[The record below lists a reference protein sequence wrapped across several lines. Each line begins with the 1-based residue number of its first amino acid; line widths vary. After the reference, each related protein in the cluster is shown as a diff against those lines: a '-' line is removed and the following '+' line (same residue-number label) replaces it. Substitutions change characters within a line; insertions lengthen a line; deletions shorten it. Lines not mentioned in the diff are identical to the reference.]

1 MPIAT
6 EHSSMDNKCCK
17 LKRSASETCIKKR
30 HESYSMNI
38 ALFANAFHGFNQS
51 GGADSHSSA
60 NTTTTPTTGAG
71 HGLSPS
77 GGGNSSGSSSRAPNI
92 QHSREGSFDASRRGS
107 RCSIVS
113 RVTRNSLVPVSPSQL
128 NRCNSPIQLNTSAC
142 SGHSSNNSGGGG
154 GGAGNMNNNTSGT
167 SSSLA
172 SPSASNC
179 NNNPMHLCTSLQQQL
194 QLHHQHQ
201 LQQQQM
207 QHLTPNQLVDSPK
220 GNVTVLAHHPI
231 FGHVKREGRRW
242 SLASLPSSGY
252 GTNTPESSTMSS
264 QFSSQERIQAAGCP
278 NLISNNSFSN
288 HHQATLAASNHQP
301 LSSSSAAAAAA
312 HHQHHQHQHH
322 SHQHQ
327 QHPQQQGSSDPFSLA
342 GKLGTFLVNQTSSLN
357 TPAAHPAT
365 LNLTASAT
373 VNNIPLHSQQNQQPS
388 SSSFILGSDHNNSL
402 DQDNLAVN
410 MNHYLNFG
418 GILSDLEATSNR
430 QSPLT
435 YNPNCSSAA
444 SACSSTSNQQQQ
456 QQHTGKII
464 NSQHGCI
471 TPLSL
476 AHCPKSFDSGATSCS
491 ESNYGGNDSSAGGGG
506 SAGGGHT
513 ISEHDFGRSSPHIMR
528 PRSRSLSSPVRALP
542 LDNDII
548 ETNRIYRE
556 RFPKATK
563 QMEEKLLKFMADN
576 RLDADTDSMK
586 DAVACFGQRQIIE
599 MARDCY
605 EKSCDKLITS
615 EHFIDISE
623 NLEKL
628 YLDCCTKSPA
638 AGDYLKLLIRQF
650 LLIISRPARLLECLE
665 FNPEEFYR
673 FLEAAEGKV
682 KEQIGIRTDIGRY
695 IIDQLGINRH
705 PLQTE
710 LEKFNVEDNTDIS
723 VSTAKNSSTSE
734 VCLTVEE
741 SGKLKV
747 PLPAIDLTTAE
758 EQAKG
763 TTSSATVGD
772 DGANPENKIEPQHDE
787 QKSKQQSDLDQAK
800 DEAEKVLLDAK
811 QQQPVSSKNCLSP
824 PKYISSALQARATML
839 RQNPSEEDYETIK
852 LISHGAYGMVYLVR
866 HKETRQRYAMKKIAK
881 HRLALRNQV
890 DQVFAE
896 RDIMSFSDNPFVVS
910 MFCSFETK
918 RHLCMVMEYVEGGD
932 CATLLKNGPLPV
944 DLAKFYFSEILLAVD
959 YLHNYGIIHRDLKSE
974 NILITK
980 DGHIKLTDFG
990 LSKIGLM
997 SHTTSILE
1005 CYLDKETRQ
1014 FNDMQVFGTPYYIAP
1029 EVILRQGYGKPVDYW
1044 SMGII
1049 LYEFLVGCVPF
1060 ISDTPEGLFDHV
1072 IHDNIEWPSDDDWP
1086 LPQQAKDLI
1095 ARLLER
1101 NPKERLGTG
1110 GSMEVKTHAF
1120 LRDVCWEDLLR
1131 QKAGF
1136 VPQLEDEED
1145 TSYFDTRQDRH
1156 KAASESEGEDEDE
1169 AANCKSD
1176 DGSSIFSSFSSC
1188 SPRYNRVHSRV
1199 FDESP
1204 LKQST
1209 SLAEPAHQEGPS
1221 AGGCAATSSEPAKA
1235 DTLPPQPAPKVVTS
1249 PRGDSKDH
1257 R

>member
-1 MPIAT
+1 
-6 EHSSMDNKCCK
+6 MDSKCK
-17 LKRSASETCIKKR
+17 IKRSASETCIKKR
-30 HESYSMNI
+30 HDFFSLNMSPFSN
-38 ALFANAFHGFNQS
+38 FNQHAGNTS
-51 GGADSHSSA
+51 GGVTSNA
-60 NTTTTPTTGAG
+60 N
-71 HGLSPS
+71 
-77 GGGNSSGSSSRAPNI
+77 GGVTSGSSSSGKPTI
-92 QHSREGSFDASRRGS
+92 QHTRDGSFDTGRRGS
-107 RCSIVS
+107 RCSIVY
-113 RVTRNSLVPVSPSQL
+113 RVTRHSLVPVSPNQL
-128 NRCNSPIQLNTSAC
+128 NRCNSPIQQ
-142 SGHSSNNSGGGG
+142 SSVS
-154 GGAGNMNNNTSGT
+154 NTSG

-172 SPSASNC
+172 SPSASANAY
-179 NNNPMHLCTSLQQQL
+179 HLGNTS
-194 QLHHQHQ
+194 
-201 LQQQQM
+201 QQQQH
-207 QHLTPNQLVDSPK
+207 HLTSGQTVDSPK
-220 GNVTVLAHHPI
+220 ANVTALSHHPI

-252 GTNTPESSTMSS
+252 GTNTPESSNMSS
-264 QFSSQERIQAAGCP
+264 QFSSQERIQASGSACANMTFASHPQHNQSGNTGLACS
-278 NLISNNSFSN
+278 NHGMTSNN
-288 HHQATLAASNHQP
+288 
-301 LSSSSAAAAAA
+301 
-312 HHQHHQHQHH
+312 
-322 SHQHQ
+322 
-327 QHPQQQGSSDPFSLA
+327 
-342 GKLGTFLVNQTSSLN
+342 
-357 TPAAHPAT
+357 
-365 LNLTASAT
+365 
-373 VNNIPLHSQQNQQPS
+373 
-388 SSSFILGSDHNNSL
+388 SSFILQHPTGLPHNSSHRPNCLNVSCSPHSTQSSNQNSTLLNSGSETSSSISL
-402 DQDNLAVN
+402 QPNQHPFALSHDQSMSEQDNLSVN
-410 MNHYLNFG
+410 INQYLSFG
-418 GILSDLEATSNR
+418 VFHDLELGQNQFASPSASNPT
-430 QSPLT
+430 QLSNLKMISNHPSGIPI
-435 YNPNCSSAA
+435 NPSA
-444 SACSSTSNQQQQ
+444 
-456 QQHTGKII
+456 
-464 NSQHGCI
+464 
-471 TPLSL
+471 L
-476 AHCPKSFDSGATSCS
+476 AHCPKSFDSSATSCS
-491 ESNYGGNDSSAGGGG
+491 DSNYGHDSNS
-506 SAGGGHT
+506 GHT
-513 ISEHDFGRSSPHIMR
+513 ISEHDFGRSSPHIIR
-528 PRSRSLSSPVRALP
+528 PRSRSLSSPVRNTP

-563 QMEEKLLKFMADN
+563 QMEEKLLKFIEEN
-576 RLDADTDSMK
+576 RLDAGVDSLK

-605 EKSCDKLITS
+605 DKSKDKLITS
-615 EHFIDISE
+615 EYFIDISE

-628 YLDCCTKSPA
+628 HLDCSTKSPA
-638 AGDYLKLLIRQF
+638 AGDYLKRLIRQF

-682 KEQIGIRTDIGRY
+682 KEQIGIRTDIARY
-695 IIDQLGINRH
+695 IIDQLGLNRH

-710 LEKFNVEDNTDIS
+710 LEKFNAEDKSETTICSKETKSSLPTNTSGEVDES
-723 VSTAKNSSTSE
+723 VQQ
-734 VCLTVEE
+734 
-741 SGKLKV
+741 KLKI
-747 PLPAIDLTTAE
+747 PLPEIDLTTADEPTTSRQEHESNE
-758 EQAKG
+758 ERNEQKG
-763 TTSSATVGD
+763 TLKG
-772 DGANPENKIEPQHDE
+772 EMKKKL
-787 QKSKQQSDLDQAK
+787 KSKLQA
-800 DEAEKVLLDAK
+800 ACAK
-811 QQQPVSSKNCLSP
+811 NRLGP
-824 PKYISSALQARATML
+824 PKYATTLQARATML
-839 RQNPSEEDYETIK
+839 RQNPSEDDYETIK

-944 DLAKFYFSEILLAVD
+944 ELAKFYFSEILLAVD

-1086 LPQQAKDLI
+1086 LPKEAKDI
-1095 ARLLER
+1095 ITELLQR

-1110 GSMEVKTHAF
+1110 GAVEVKSHPF
-1120 LRDVCWEDLLR
+1120 LIDVCWEDLLR

-1136 VPQLEDEED
+1136 VPQLESEED
-1145 TSYFDTRQDRH
+1145 TSYFDTRQD
-1156 KAASESEGEDEDE
+1156 KSKTGDSDSDEE
-1169 AANCKSD
+1169 ANNCKSD

-1204 LKQST
+1204 LRQST
-1209 SLAEPAHQEGPS
+1209 SVGDPTETVDEPDEA
-1221 AGGCAATSSEPAKA
+1221 SS
-1235 DTLPPQPAPKVVTS
+1235 
-1249 PRGDSKDH
+1249 
-1257 R
+1257 

>member
-1 MPIAT
+1 
-6 EHSSMDNKCCK
+6 
-17 LKRSASETCIKKR
+17 
-30 HESYSMNI
+30 
-38 ALFANAFHGFNQS
+38 
-51 GGADSHSSA
+51 
-60 NTTTTPTTGAG
+60 
-71 HGLSPS
+71 
-77 GGGNSSGSSSRAPNI
+77 
-92 QHSREGSFDASRRGS
+92 
-107 RCSIVS
+107 
-113 RVTRNSLVPVSPSQL
+113 
-128 NRCNSPIQLNTSAC
+128 
-142 SGHSSNNSGGGG
+142 
-154 GGAGNMNNNTSGT
+154 
-167 SSSLA
+167 
-172 SPSASNC
+172 
-179 NNNPMHLCTSLQQQL
+179 
-194 QLHHQHQ
+194 
-201 LQQQQM
+201 
-207 QHLTPNQLVDSPK
+207 
-220 GNVTVLAHHPI
+220 
-231 FGHVKREGRRW
+231 
-242 SLASLPSSGY
+242 
-252 GTNTPESSTMSS
+252 
-264 QFSSQERIQAAGCP
+264 
-278 NLISNNSFSN
+278 
-288 HHQATLAASNHQP
+288 
-301 LSSSSAAAAAA
+301 
-312 HHQHHQHQHH
+312 
-322 SHQHQ
+322 
-327 QHPQQQGSSDPFSLA
+327 
-342 GKLGTFLVNQTSSLN
+342 
-357 TPAAHPAT
+357 
-365 LNLTASAT
+365 
-373 VNNIPLHSQQNQQPS
+373 
-388 SSSFILGSDHNNSL
+388 
-402 DQDNLAVN
+402 
-410 MNHYLNFG
+410 MNHYLNFNKG
-418 GILSDLEATSNR
+418 LTELDKSGQASTLE
-430 QSPLT
+430 QSHDGNSPGQPVNKNQ
-435 YNPNCSSAA
+435 YVAA
-444 SACSSTSNQQQQ
+444 NQY
-456 QQHTGKII
+456 
-464 NSQHGCI
+464 
-471 TPLSL
+471 SL
-476 AHCPKSFDSGATSCS
+476 AHCPKSFDSSATSCS
-491 ESNYGGNDSSAGGGG
+491 ESNYGGHESTS
-506 SAGGGHT
+506 GHT
-513 ISEHDFGRSSPHIMR
+513 ISEHDFGRNSPHIMR
-528 PRSRSLSSPVRALP
+528 PRSRSLSSPVRATP

-563 QMEEKLLKFMADN
+563 QMEEKLLKFIEEN
-576 RLDADTDSMK
+576 RIDADANSLK

-615 EHFIDISE
+615 EYFIDISE

-628 YLDCCTKSPA
+628 YLDCSTKSPA
-638 AGDYLKLLIRQF
+638 AGDYLQPRIRQF

-682 KEQIGIRTDIGRY
+682 REQIGIRADIARY
-695 IIDQLGINRH
+695 IIDQLKLNRH

-710 LEKFNVEDNTDIS
+710 LEKFNVDDVDNGDAPFS
-723 VSTAKNSSTSE
+723 PAKN
-734 VCLTVEE
+734 TVPPGAD
-741 SGKLKV
+741 SQSKIQIS
-747 PLPAIDLTTAE
+747 LPEIDLTTVDDQQTTSEESDTTKTVE
-758 EQAKG
+758 EQVRRDSIADTKE
-763 TTSSATVGD
+763 S
-772 DGANPENKIEPQHDE
+772 E
-787 QKSKQQSDLDQAK
+787 LD
-800 DEAEKVLLDAK
+800 
-811 QQQPVSSKNCLSP
+811 QQQPSTSKNRLGP
-824 PKYISSALQARATML
+824 PASYASTLHARATML
-839 RQNPSEEDYETIK
+839 RQNPTEDDYETIK

-959 YLHNYGIIHRDLKSE
+959 YLHNYGIIHRDLKTE

-1060 ISDTPEGLFDHV
+1060 MSDTPEGLFDHV

-1086 LPQQAKDLI
+1086 LPIEAKDLI
-1095 ARLLER
+1095 TQLLQR

-1110 GSMEVKTHAF
+1110 GSMEVKTHPF

-1156 KAASESEGEDEDE
+1156 KTSESDSEDETQ
-1169 AANCKSD
+1169 NCKSD

-1199 FDESP
+1199 LDESP
-1204 LKQST
+1204 LRQST
-1209 SLAEPAHQEGPS
+1209 SVSDQVEVSTVNNSNETPN
-1221 AGGCAATSSEPAKA
+1221 
-1235 DTLPPQPAPKVVTS
+1235 
-1249 PRGDSKDH
+1249 
-1257 R
+1257 

>member
-1 MPIAT
+1 
-6 EHSSMDNKCCK
+6 MDSKCK
-17 LKRSASETCIKKR
+17 IRRSASETCIKKR
-30 HESYSMNI
+30 YDFFSPYSNFSGLNQGSGVGGVGNI
-38 ALFANAFHGFNQS
+38 N
-51 GGADSHSSA
+51 GGAA
-60 NTTTTPTTGAG
+60 NGA
-71 HGLSPS
+71 
-77 GGGNSSGSSSRAPNI
+77 NISSGSSSGNKPNI
-92 QHSREGSFDASRRGS
+92 QHTRDGSFDTGRRGS

-113 RVTRNSLVPVSPSQL
+113 RVTRNSLVPVSPNQL
-128 NRCNSPIQLNTSAC
+128 NRCNSPNQPSV
-142 SGHSSNNSGGGG
+142 NNS
-154 GGAGNMNNNTSGT
+154 SG

-172 SPSASNC
+172 SPSASAAAAAAAAAAATTTTTTS
-179 NNNPMHLCTSLQQQL
+179 NNLNNTATHNSSGNNITLHLCTSTAQQQ
-194 QLHHQHQ
+194 
-201 LQQQQM
+201 
-207 QHLTPNQLVDSPK
+207 HLAGGSTIDSPK
-220 GNVTVLAHHPI
+220 LNVTALAHHPI

-252 GTNTPESSTMSS
+252 GTNTPESSNMSS
-264 QFSSQERIQAAGCP
+264 QFSSQERIQATGSACAQLTAHQSYPTHSHSMSPACASSASCNQSSLHNQGNFCHLHAGRP
-278 NLISNNSFSN
+278 V
-288 HHQATLAASNHQP
+288 
-301 LSSSSAAAAAA
+301 SSSSGGSS
-312 HHQHHQHQHH
+312 
-322 SHQHQ
+322 SHQCAQAGQSSLLAHQ
-327 QHPQQQGSSDPFSLA
+327 NNNSPNLSTGTEASGSSITNSPSSNLQ
-342 GKLGTFLVNQTSSLN
+342 VNQ
-357 TPAAHPAT
+357 H
-365 LNLTASAT
+365 
-373 VNNIPLHSQQNQQPS
+373 
-388 SSSFILGSDHNNSL
+388 SFILGHDQSL
-402 DQDNLAVN
+402 SDQDNLSVN
-410 MNHYLNFG
+410 LNHYLNFG
-418 GILSDLEATSNR
+418 RMVHDLETS
-430 QSPLT
+430 LT
-435 YNPNCSSAA
+435 QGTSSSSSA
-444 SACSSTSNQQQQ
+444 
-456 QQHTGKII
+456 HTHIQNKII
-464 NSQHGCI
+464 NNQQAAI
-471 TPLSL
+471 KPTML
-476 AHCPKSFDSGATSCS
+476 AYCPKSFDSSATSCS
-491 ESNYGGNDSSAGGGG
+491 DSNFGTNDSNP
-506 SAGGGHT
+506 GHT
-513 ISEHDFGRSSPHIMR
+513 ISEHEFGRSSPHIIR
-528 PRSRSLSSPVRALP
+528 PRSRSLSSPVRNTP

-563 QMEEKLLKFMADN
+563 QMEEKLTKFIDDN
-576 RLDADTDSMK
+576 RLDADVDSLK

-605 EKSCDKLITS
+605 EKSRDKLITS
-615 EHFIDISE
+615 EYFIDISE

-628 YLDCCTKSPA
+628 HLDCSTKSPA
-638 AGDYLKLLIRQF
+638 AGDYLKRLIRQF

-682 KEQIGIRTDIGRY
+682 KEQIGNIQTDIARY
-695 IIDQLGINRH
+695 IIDQLGLNRH

-710 LEKFNVEDNTDIS
+710 LEKFNAEDGSDTTLS
-723 VSTAKNSSTSE
+723 SKTAKNSTLSE
-734 VCLTVEE
+734 GSNPLLP
-741 SGKLKV
+741 KLKI
-747 PLPAIDLTTAE
+747 PLPAIDLTTADELPSTSQEQE
-758 EQAKG
+758 EDQDEDEQDDDDD
-763 TTSSATVGD
+763 VGD
-772 DGANPENKIEPQHDE
+772 NEDDKNYNEMNPTEQDNKPKDDI
-787 QKSKQQSDLDQAK
+787 KRKAK
-800 DEAEKVLLDAK
+800 IKCT
-811 QQQPVSSKNCLSP
+811 SKNRLGP
-824 PKYISSALQARATML
+824 PNYATTLQARATML
-839 RQNPSEEDYETIK
+839 RQNPSEDDYETIK
-852 LISHGAYGMVYLVR
+852 LVSHGAYGMVYLVR

-1060 ISDTPEGLFDHV
+1060 MSDTPEGLFDHV

-1086 LPQQAKDLI
+1086 LPKEAKDI
-1095 ARLLER
+1095 ITQLLQR

-1110 GSMEVKTHAF
+1110 GAMEVKTHPF
-1120 LRDVCWEDLLR
+1120 LKDVCWEDLLR

-1136 VPQLEDEED
+1136 VPQLENEED

-1156 KAASESEGEDEDE
+1156 KTGESDSDEE
-1169 AANCKSD
+1169 AYNCKSD
-1176 DGSSIFSSFSSC
+1176 DGSSMFSSFSSC

-1204 LKQST
+1204 LRQST
-1209 SLAEPAHQEGPS
+1209 SIGDPPAS
-1221 AGGCAATSSEPAKA
+1221 SSEHN
-1235 DTLPPQPAPKVVTS
+1235 
-1249 PRGDSKDH
+1249 DSSN
-1257 R
+1257 

>member
-1 MPIAT
+1 
-6 EHSSMDNKCCK
+6 MDSKCK
-17 LKRSASETCIKKR
+17 IRRSASETCIKKR
-30 HESYSMNI
+30 HEPYSLNI
-38 ALFANAFHGFNQS
+38 ALLANAFHGFTQVAAAPGNHATGIGGG
-51 GGADSHSSA
+51 GGA
-60 NTTTTPTTGAG
+60 AG
-71 HGLSPS
+71 HGLGT
-77 GGGNSSGSSSRAPNI
+77 GGANANGASTSASGSVNGSTTSSKQPNI

-128 NRCNSPIQLNTSAC
+128 NRCNSPIQLNTS
-142 SGHSSNNSGGGG
+142 
-154 GGAGNMNNNTSGT
+154 GN

-172 SPSASNC
+172 SPSAGNSS
-179 NNNPMHLCTSLQQQL
+179 NNPMHLCTSLQQQL
-194 QLHHQHQ
+194 QQQHQ
-201 LQQQQM
+201 YHQQQQQQQQQLQ
-207 QHLTPNQLVDSPK
+207 QHLTPNSAVDSPK
-220 GNVTVLAHHPI
+220 TNVTVLAHHPI

-252 GTNTPESSTMSS
+252 GTNTPESSAMSS
-264 QFSSQERIQAAGCP
+264 QFSSQERIQASGLACTG
-278 NLISNNSFSN
+278 NLINNNNNSFAN
-288 HHQATLAASNHQP
+288 HHQNNMSASSHHTPPGCGSGHHANKAP
-301 LSSSSAAAAAA
+301 DSASSAKTTGHLSLTTNLTHPNNLNLAGSTNSASPNI
-312 HHQHHQHQHH
+312 HQH
-322 SHQHQ
+322 
-327 QHPQQQGSSDPFSLA
+327 
-342 GKLGTFLVNQTSSLN
+342 
-357 TPAAHPAT
+357 
-365 LNLTASAT
+365 
-373 VNNIPLHSQQNQQPS
+373 
-388 SSSFILGSDHNNSL
+388 SFILGSDQNVL
-402 DQDNLAVN
+402 DQDNLSIN

-418 GILSDLEATSNR
+418 AILPDLDGASTR
-430 QSPLT
+430 QSPSAT
-435 YNPNCSSAA
+435 QTMSGSFNPQ
-444 SACSSTSNQQQQ
+444 TS
-456 QQHTGKII
+456 KII

-471 TPLSL
+471 TPFSLS
-476 AHCPKSFDSGATSCS
+476 HCPKSFESSATSCS
-491 ESNYGGNDSSAGGGG
+491 ESNYGGNDSTS
-506 SAGGGHT
+506 GHT
-513 ISEHDFGRSSPHIMR
+513 ISEHDFGRSSPHIIR
-528 PRSRSLSSPVRALP
+528 PRSRSLSSPVRTAP

-548 ETNRIYRE
+548 ETNRVYRE

-563 QMEEKLLKFMADN
+563 QMEEKLLKFMEEN
-576 RLDADTDSMK
+576 RLDADVDSLK

-615 EHFIDISE
+615 EYFIDISE

-628 YLDCCTKSPA
+628 YLDCSTKSPS
-638 AGDYLKLLIRQF
+638 AGDYLKRLIRQF

-682 KEQIGIRTDIGRY
+682 KEQIGIRTDIARY

-710 LEKFNVEDNTDIS
+710 LEKFNVDDGTEASI
-723 VSTAKNSSTSE
+723 STAKNSNSSQ
-734 VCLTVEE
+734 CQPDDE
-741 SGKLKV
+741 SKLKI
-747 PLPAIDLTTAE
+747 PLPAIDLTIADENSTTGRESENDTIQAE
-758 EQAKG
+758 QQQQQQQSTQKDG
-763 TTSSATVGD
+763 IKDKPTS
-772 DGANPENKIEPQHDE
+772 NEPQP
-787 QKSKQQSDLDQAK
+787 S
-800 DEAEKVLLDAK
+800 V
-811 QQQPVSSKNCLSP
+811 SKNCLSP
-824 PKYISSALQARATML
+824 PKYASTLQARATML
-839 RQNPSEEDYETIK
+839 RQNPSEDDYETIK

-1086 LPQQAKDLI
+1086 LPQEAKDLI
-1095 ARLLER
+1095 TQLLKR

-1110 GSMEVKTHAF
+1110 GSIEVKTHPF

-1156 KAASESEGEDEDE
+1156 KTSESDSEEE
-1169 AANCKSD
+1169 AQNCKSD

-1209 SLAEPAHQEGPS
+1209 S
-1221 AGGCAATSSEPAKA
+1221 
-1235 DTLPPQPAPKVVTS
+1235 V
-1249 PRGDSKDH
+1249 GDSQVDSSVNESNEASN
-1257 R
+1257 

>member
-1 MPIAT
+1 
-6 EHSSMDNKCCK
+6 MDSKCK
-17 LKRSASETCIKKR
+17 IKRSASETCIKKR
-30 HESYSMNI
+30 HDFFALNI
-38 ALFANAFHGFNQS
+38 SPFCNLTGINQTAGNAGVIGYGSS
-51 GGADSHSSA
+51 GASTVGASSSA
-60 NTTTTPTTGAG
+60 VK
-71 HGLSPS
+71 
-77 GGGNSSGSSSRAPNI
+77 PNI
-92 QHSREGSFDASRRGS
+92 QHTRDGSFDTGRRGS

-128 NRCNSPIQLNTSAC
+128 NRCNSPVQQSTT
-142 SGHSSNNSGGGG
+142 
-154 GGAGNMNNNTSGT
+154 NTSG

-172 SPSASNC
+172 SPSTT
-179 NNNPMHLCTSLQQQL
+179 NNNAIHLCASIQQV
-194 QLHHQHQ
+194 
-201 LQQQQM
+201 QQ
-207 QHLTPNQLVDSPK
+207 QHLTAASAVDSPK
-220 GNVTVLAHHPI
+220 ANFTALAHHPI

-252 GTNTPESSTMSS
+252 GTNTPESSNMSS
-264 QFSSQERIQAAGCP
+264 QFSSQERIQAASACSH
-278 NLISNNSFSN
+278 LLSNNVNSSHHPMSMITSACGGGCVLNNTTPTQFSN
-288 HHQATLAASNHQP
+288 LSNQGSSIRSGCSSASSSCNHQP
-301 LSSSSAAAAAA
+301 N
-312 HHQHHQHQHH
+312 H
-322 SHQHQ
+322 
-327 QHPQQQGSSDPFSLA
+327 FSLSHH
-342 GKLGTFLVNQTSSLN
+342 NTS
-357 TPAAHPAT
+357 
-365 LNLTASAT
+365 NLTVAQDGSC
-373 VNNIPLHSQQNQQPS
+373 PS
-388 SSSFILGSDHNNSL
+388 SSLTENSQSFTLGNDQSMSE
-402 DQDNLAVN
+402 QDNLSVN
-410 MNHYLNFG
+410 LNHCLNFER
-418 GILSDLEATSNR
+418 IFNDIETTHFQNNSIA
-430 QSPLT
+430 QSHTQGQPGPVCKLI
-435 YNPNCSSAA
+435 NG
-444 SACSSTSNQQQQ
+444 QQ
-456 QQHTGKII
+456 
-464 NSQHGCI
+464 GCVNAM
-471 TPLSL
+471 SL
-476 AHCPKSFDSGATSCS
+476 AHCPKSFDSSATSCS
-491 ESNYGGNDSSAGGGG
+491 DSNYGVPDPANN
-506 SAGGGHT
+506 GHT
-513 ISEHDFGRSSPHIMR
+513 ISEHDFGRSSPHIIR
-528 PRSRSLSSPVRALP
+528 PRSRSLSSPVRNTP

-548 ETNRIYRE
+548 ETNRVYRE

-563 QMEEKLLKFMADN
+563 QMEEKLLKFIEDN
-576 RLDADTDSMK
+576 RLEADVDSLK

-605 EKSCDKLITS
+605 EKSREKLITS
-615 EHFIDISE
+615 EYFIDISE

-628 YLDCCTKSPA
+628 FLDCSSKSPA
-638 AGDYLKLLIRQF
+638 AGDYLKRLIRQF

-673 FLEAAEGKV
+673 FLEATEGKV
-682 KEQIGIRTDIGRY
+682 KEQIGIRCDIARY
-695 IIDQLGINRH
+695 IIDQLGLNRH

-710 LEKFNVEDNTDIS
+710 LEKFNAEDGSEAMSS
-723 VSTAKNSSTSE
+723 VKSNKDSSPTEIKSKAKSRI
-734 VCLTVEE
+734 
-741 SGKLKV
+741 
-747 PLPAIDLTTAE
+747 PLPEIDLTTAE
-758 EQAKG
+758 EQP
-763 TTSSATVGD
+763 TTS
-772 DGANPENKIEPQHDE
+772 E
-787 QKSKQQSDLDQAK
+787 QQPTPSEEIQKTEDPSEQTEQQSTPKNKLNLQTK
-800 DEAEKVLLDAK
+800 L
-811 QQQPVSSKNCLSP
+811 PRCGSKNRLGP
-824 PKYISSALQARATML
+824 PNYATTLQARATML
-839 RQNPSEEDYETIK
+839 RQNPSEDDYETIK
-852 LISHGAYGMVYLVR
+852 LISHGAYGLVYLVR

-918 RHLCMVMEYVEGGD
+918 RHLCMVIEYVEGGD

-959 YLHNYGIIHRDLKSE
+959 YLHNYGIIHRDLKTE

-1086 LPQQAKDLI
+1086 LPKEAKDLI
-1095 ARLLER
+1095 TQLLQR

-1110 GSMEVKTHAF
+1110 GAIEVKSHQF
-1120 LRDVCWEDLLR
+1120 LMDVCWEDLLR

-1136 VPQLEDEED
+1136 VPQLENEDD

-1156 KAASESEGEDEDE
+1156 KPGDSDSEEE
-1169 AANCKSD
+1169 AHNNCKSD

-1204 LKQST
+1204 LRQST
-1209 SLAEPAHQEGPS
+1209 SADDNAE
-1221 AGGCAATSSEPAKA
+1221 T
-1235 DTLPPQPAPKVVTS
+1235 VN
-1249 PRGDSKDH
+1249 DSNEASC
-1257 R
+1257 

>member
-1 MPIAT
+1 MT
-6 EHSSMDNKCCK
+6 ESKCK
-17 LKRSASETCIKKR
+17 IKRSASETCIKKR
-30 HESYSMNI
+30 HDFFSLNI
-38 ALFANAFHGFNQS
+38 GPFGNFSGFSQAP
-51 GGADSHSSA
+51 G
-60 NTTTTPTTGAG
+60 NT
-71 HGLSPS
+71 S
-77 GGGNSSGSSSRAPNI
+77 GGGSGVGNGGNSGSSTSSAKPSI
-92 QHSREGSFDASRRGS
+92 QHTRDGSFDTGRRGS

-113 RVTRNSLVPVSPSQL
+113 RVTRNSLVPVSPNQL
-128 NRCNSPIQLNTSAC
+128 NRCNSPIQQ
-142 SGHSSNNSGGGG
+142 SSNI
-154 GGAGNMNNNTSGT
+154 NTSG

-172 SPSASNC
+172 SPSA
-179 NNNPMHLCTSLQQQL
+179 NNSITSHPCTAI
-194 QLHHQHQ
+194 
-201 LQQQQM
+201 QQQQHQ
-207 QHLTPNQLVDSPK
+207 QHLTSGSTTVDSPK
-220 GNVTVLAHHPI
+220 ANVTALAHHPI

-252 GTNTPESSTMSS
+252 GTNTPESSNMSS
-264 QFSSQERIQAAGCP
+264 QFSSQERIQATGSACA
-278 NLISNNSFSN
+278 NLTHNSNYINPISNVGVHSPCSGNCSVNS
-288 HHQATLAASNHQP
+288 P
-301 LSSSSAAAAAA
+301 LSQPTAICHYNNRCSSYCSQNNHSNSAHQNSMNLAPGLDNSSSPILQPN
-312 HHQHHQHQHH
+312 QHSFTLGHEQ
-322 SHQHQ
+322 
-327 QHPQQQGSSDPFSLA
+327 SL
-342 GKLGTFLVNQTSSLN
+342 LE
-357 TPAAHPAT
+357 H
-365 LNLTASAT
+365 
-373 VNNIPLHSQQNQQPS
+373 
-388 SSSFILGSDHNNSL
+388 
-402 DQDNLAVN
+402 DNLSVS

-418 GILSDLEATSNR
+418 RIFNDPEASNS
-430 QSPLT
+430 QS
-435 YNPNCSSAA
+435 
-444 SACSSTSNQQQQ
+444 SNQQQQ
-456 QQHTGKII
+456 QQQNQSGGLAKAVT
-464 NSQHGCI
+464 SQQGCVN
-471 TPLSL
+471 PLSL
-476 AHCPKSFDSGATSCS
+476 AHCPKSFDSSATSCS
-491 ESNYGGNDSSAGGGG
+491 DSNYGGNESNS
-506 SAGGGHT
+506 GHT
-513 ISEHDFGRSSPHIMR
+513 ISEHDFGRSSPHITR
-528 PRSRSLSSPVRALP
+528 PRSRSLSSPVRNTP

-563 QMEEKLLKFMADN
+563 QMEEKLVKFMDEN
-576 RLDADTDSMK
+576 RLDAGIDSLK

-605 EKSCDKLITS
+605 EKSRDKLITS
-615 EHFIDISE
+615 EYFIDISE

-628 YLDCCTKSPA
+628 HLDCSIKSPS
-638 AGDYLKLLIRQF
+638 AGDYLKRLIRQF

-682 KEQIGIRTDIGRY
+682 KEQIGIRTDIARY
-695 IIDQLGINRH
+695 IIDQLGLNRH

-710 LEKFNVEDNTDIS
+710 LEKFNAEDGSDAPTLEHQAS
-723 VSTAKNSSTSE
+723 KEATSGDDFK
-734 VCLTVEE
+734 
-741 SGKLKV
+741 SKLKI
-747 PLPAIDLTTAE
+747 PLPAIDLTTAD
-758 EQAKG
+758 EQP
-763 TTSSATVGD
+763 TTSGEQETT
-772 DGANPENKIEPQHDE
+772 ENTETSGE
-787 QKSKQQSDLDQAK
+787 YT
-800 DEAEKVLLDAK
+800 E
-811 QQQPVSSKNCLSP
+811 QQQQQQKTTSKGDTKPKLKFKFKPSAAKNRLRP
-824 PKYISSALQARATML
+824 PKYASTLQARATIL
-839 RQNPSEEDYETIK
+839 RQNPSEDDYETIK

-932 CATLLKNGPLPV
+932 CATLLKSGPLPV
-944 DLAKFYFSEILLAVD
+944 NLAKFYFSETLLAVD

-1086 LPQQAKDLI
+1086 LPKEAKDLI
-1095 ARLLER
+1095 TDLLQR

-1110 GSMEVKTHAF
+1110 GSIEVKSHPF

-1136 VPQLEDEED
+1136 VPQLENEED
-1145 TSYFDTRQDRH
+1145 TSYFDARQDRH
-1156 KAASESEGEDEDE
+1156 KTADSDSDEEAS
-1169 AANCKSD
+1169 NCKSD

-1204 LKQST
+1204 LRQST
-1209 SLAEPAHQEGPS
+1209 SVSDRVDNAIEPEETGS
-1221 AGGCAATSSEPAKA
+1221 N
-1235 DTLPPQPAPKVVTS
+1235 D
-1249 PRGDSKDH
+1249 
-1257 R
+1257 

>member
-1 MPIAT
+1 MT
-6 EHSSMDNKCCK
+6 ESKCK
-17 LKRSASETCIKKR
+17 IKRSASETCIKKR
-30 HESYSMNI
+30 HDFLSLNI
-38 ALFANAFHGFNQS
+38 GPFGNFSGFSQTPGNTS
-51 GGADSHSSA
+51 GGNGVGNGGTSSSNSSSA
-60 NTTTTPTTGAG
+60 KPG
-71 HGLSPS
+71 
-77 GGGNSSGSSSRAPNI
+77 I
-92 QHSREGSFDASRRGS
+92 QHTRDGSFDTGRRGS

-113 RVTRNSLVPVSPSQL
+113 RVTRNSLVPVSPNQL
-128 NRCNSPIQLNTSAC
+128 NRCNSPIQQ
-142 SGHSSNNSGGGG
+142 SNI
-154 GGAGNMNNNTSGT
+154 NTSG
-167 SSSLA
+167 SNSLA
-172 SPSASNC
+172 SPSA
-179 NNNPMHLCTSLQQQL
+179 NNSITTNPCASIQQYQ
-194 QLHHQHQ
+194 
-201 LQQQQM
+201 
-207 QHLTPNQLVDSPK
+207 QHLILASTVDSPK
-220 GNVTVLAHHPI
+220 SNVTALAHHPI

-252 GTNTPESSTMSS
+252 GTNTPESSNMSS
-264 QFSSQERIQAAGCP
+264 QFSSQERIQATG
-278 NLISNNSFSN
+278 
-288 HHQATLAASNHQP
+288 
-301 LSSSSAAAAAA
+301 SACA
-312 HHQHHQHQHH
+312 
-322 SHQHQ
+322 
-327 QHPQQQGSSDPFSLA
+327 
-342 GKLGTFLVNQTSSLN
+342 
-357 TPAAHPAT
+357 
-365 LNLTASAT
+365 NLTHNSNYINT
-373 VNNIPLHSQQNQQPS
+373 TSNLVHSPCSGTCIVNSPSLQPS
-388 SSSFILGSDHNNSL
+388 STTSHHSSRCSSYCGQNNQSSTAHRNSMNLASGSENSSSPILQSNQHSFTLGH
-402 DQDNLAVN
+402 DQNLLESDNLSAS
-410 MNHYLNFG
+410 MNHFLNFG
-418 GILSDLEATSNR
+418 RIFNDLETN
-430 QSPLT
+430 QSQI
-435 YNPNCSSAA
+435 
-444 SACSSTSNQQQQ
+444 STSSSQQQNRP
-456 QQHTGKII
+456 GRSK
-464 NSQHGCI
+464 NLSGQHGCVN
-471 TPLSL
+471 PSAL
-476 AHCPKSFDSGATSCS
+476 AHCPKSFDSSATSCS
-491 ESNYGGNDSSAGGGG
+491 DSNYGGNDSNS
-506 SAGGGHT
+506 GHT
-513 ISEHDFGRSSPHIMR
+513 ISEHDFGRSSPHIIR
-528 PRSRSLSSPVRALP
+528 PRSRSLSSPVRNTL

-563 QMEEKLLKFMADN
+563 QMEEKLIKFMDEN
-576 RLDADTDSMK
+576 RLDAGVDSLK

-605 EKSCDKLITS
+605 DKSRDKLITS
-615 EHFIDISE
+615 EYFIDISE

-628 YLDCCTKSPA
+628 HLDCSTKSPA
-638 AGDYLKLLIRQF
+638 AGDYLKRLIRQF

-682 KEQIGIRTDIGRY
+682 REQVGIRTDIARY

-710 LEKFNVEDNTDIS
+710 LEKFNAEDGSDITL
-723 VSTAKNSSTSE
+723 VSQVLKESTSKTE
-734 VCLTVEE
+734 SDTVKSNLEMT
-741 SGKLKV
+741 
-747 PLPAIDLTTAE
+747 LPAIDLTTAE
-758 EQAKG
+758 EQPTASGDTVNQQDNFPKEDVKPKFKFKFQPSIAKNRLG
-763 TTSSATVGD
+763 
-772 DGANPENKIEPQHDE
+772 
-787 QKSKQQSDLDQAK
+787 
-800 DEAEKVLLDAK
+800 
-811 QQQPVSSKNCLSP
+811 P
-824 PKYISSALQARATML
+824 PKYATTLQARATML
-839 RQNPSEEDYETIK
+839 RQNPSEDDYETIK

-932 CATLLKNGPLPV
+932 CATLLKSGPLPV
-944 DLAKFYFSEILLAVD
+944 NLAKFYFSEILLAVD

-1072 IHDNIEWPSDDDWP
+1072 IHDNIEWPNDDDWP
-1086 LPQQAKDLI
+1086 LPREAKALITDL
-1095 ARLLER
+1095 LQR

-1110 GSMEVKTHAF
+1110 GAHEVKTHHF
-1120 LRDVCWEDLLR
+1120 LQDVCWDEILR

-1136 VPQLEDEED
+1136 VPQLENEED
-1145 TSYFDTRQDRH
+1145 TSGFDTRQDS
-1156 KAASESEGEDEDE
+1156 KFKNESDSDEE
-1169 AANCKSD
+1169 ANNCKSD

-1209 SLAEPAHQEGPS
+1209 SVGDRVDNED
-1221 AGGCAATSSEPAKA
+1221 TSN
-1235 DTLPPQPAPKVVTS
+1235 
-1249 PRGDSKDH
+1249 
-1257 R
+1257 

>member
-1 MPIAT
+1 
-6 EHSSMDNKCCK
+6 MDNKCK
-17 LKRSASETCIKKR
+17 IRRSASETCIKKR
-30 HESYSMNI
+30 SSFCMNI
-38 ALFANAFHGFNQS
+38 GLFANAFHGFSQALGS
-51 GGADSHSSA
+51 GGGGSNGAHAVGCTSNSA
-60 NTTTTPTTGAG
+60 
-71 HGLSPS
+71 GLS
-77 GGGNSSGSSSRAPNI
+77 GGGNGNCNSNNRPPNI
-92 QHSREGSFDASRRGS
+92 QHSREGSFDTGRRGS

-128 NRCNSPIQLNTSAC
+128 NRCNSPNQ
-142 SGHSSNNSGGGG
+142 GG
-154 GGAGNMNNNTSGT
+154 NTSGN
-167 SSSLA
+167 SSSVA
-172 SPSASNC
+172 SPSASSSC
-179 NNNPMHLCTSLQQQL
+179 ANPLHLCTPIA
-194 QLHHQHQ
+194 
-201 LQQQQM
+201 QQQQQQHIHQQPQQYHHHHHQP
-207 QHLTPNQLVDSPK
+207 QHLTTSPAVDSPK
-220 GNVTVLAHHPI
+220 ANVTVLAHHPI

-264 QFSSQERIQAAGCP
+264 QFSSQERIHATGSVCA
-278 NLISNNSFSN
+278 NLISNTSSYSCHH
-288 HHQATLAASNHQP
+288 HHQLHHLPTSQHM
-301 LSSSSAAAAAA
+301 SSSGFHGNRSGTSLSNQSTTSNSNNPADP
-312 HHQHHQHQHH
+312 
-322 SHQHQ
+322 SSLNLIGTDNSSS
-327 QHPQQQGSSDPFSLA
+327 PQQQP
-342 GKLGTFLVNQTSSLN
+342 
-357 TPAAHPAT
+357 
-365 LNLTASAT
+365 
-373 VNNIPLHSQQNQQPS
+373 SQH
-388 SSSFILGSDHNNSL
+388 SFILGNDPNLSE
-402 DQDNLAVN
+402 QDNLN
-410 MNHYLNFG
+410 IHMDHYLN
-418 GILSDLEATSNR
+418 INRALTDSDRTGQASNMEQSQDSNSPR
-430 QSPLT
+430 QLANKIQCGP
-435 YNPNCSSAA
+435 A
-444 SACSSTSNQQQQ
+444 NQY
-456 QQHTGKII
+456 
-464 NSQHGCI
+464 
-471 TPLSL
+471 SL
-476 AHCPKSFDSGATSCS
+476 AHCPKSFDSSATSCS
-491 ESNYGGNDSSAGGGG
+491 ESNYGCNESSN
-506 SAGGGHT
+506 GHT
-513 ISEHDFGRSSPHIMR
+513 ISEHDFGRNSPHVMR
-528 PRSRSLSSPVRALP
+528 PRSRSLSSPVRATP

-563 QMEEKLLKFMADN
+563 QMEEKLLKFIEEN
-576 RLDADTDSMK
+576 RIDADANSLK

-615 EHFIDISE
+615 EYFIDISE

-628 YLDCCTKSPA
+628 YLDCATKSPA
-638 AGDYLKLLIRQF
+638 AGDYLQPRIRQF

-682 KEQIGIRTDIGRY
+682 REQIGIRADIARY
-695 IIDQLGINRH
+695 IIDQLKLNRH

-710 LEKFNVEDNTDIS
+710 LEKFNVDEADNGDAPYSPSKNAEPSDASVQSKIS
-723 VSTAKNSSTSE
+723 
-734 VCLTVEE
+734 
-741 SGKLKV
+741 
-747 PLPAIDLTTAE
+747 LPEIDLTTVDDQATTSEESDTTKTVEVKKPREPTDQVDAE
-758 EQAKG
+758 ESG
-763 TTSSATVGD
+763 S
-772 DGANPENKIEPQHDE
+772 N
-787 QKSKQQSDLDQAK
+787 
-800 DEAEKVLLDAK
+800 
-811 QQQPVSSKNCLSP
+811 QQQPGTSKNRLGP
-824 PKYISSALQARATML
+824 PANYASTLHARATML
-839 RQNPSEEDYETIK
+839 RQNPAEEDYETIK

-866 HKETRQRYAMKKIAK
+866 HKETKQRYAMKKIAK

-932 CATLLKNGPLPV
+932 CATLLKNGPLSV
-944 DLAKFYFSEILLAVD
+944 DLGKFYFSEILLAVD
-959 YLHNYGIIHRDLKSE
+959 YLHTYGIIHRDLKTE

-1072 IHDNIEWPSDDDWP
+1072 IHDNIEWPSDEDWP
-1086 LPQQAKDLI
+1086 LPKEAKDLI
-1095 ARLLER
+1095 TQLLQR

-1110 GSMEVKTHAF
+1110 GSMEVKTHMF
-1120 LRDVCWEDLLR
+1120 LRDVCWEDLLW

-1136 VPQLEDEED
+1136 VPQLKDEED

-1156 KAASESEGEDEDE
+1156 KTSESDSEDETQ
-1169 AANCKSD
+1169 NCKSD

-1199 FDESP
+1199 LDESP
-1204 LKQST
+1204 LRQST
-1209 SLAEPAHQEGPS
+1209 NVSDQVE
-1221 AGGCAATSSEPAKA
+1221 TSTTTNNSNETPN
-1235 DTLPPQPAPKVVTS
+1235 
-1249 PRGDSKDH
+1249 
-1257 R
+1257 

>member
-1 MPIAT
+1 MDS
-6 EHSSMDNKCCK
+6 HSHHSKCK
-17 LKRSASETCIKKR
+17 IKRSASETCIKKR
-30 HESYSMNI
+30 HDSFISNMAIFGNI
-38 ALFANAFHGFNQS
+38 AHFAQSTTTGSSHQSEASGTEGAS
-51 GGADSHSSA
+51 GG
-60 NTTTTPTTGAG
+60 T
-71 HGLSPS
+71 
-77 GGGNSSGSSSRAPNI
+77 GGGNASKHSI
-92 QHSREGSFDASRRGS
+92 QHTRDNSFDKGRRGS

-113 RVTRNSLVPVSPSQL
+113 RVTRNSLVPVSPNQL
-128 NRCNSPIQLNTSAC
+128 NRCNSPILHSFALNTS
-142 SGHSSNNSGGGG
+142 G
-154 GGAGNMNNNTSGT
+154 

-172 SPSASNC
+172 SPSSTVAPASCGGASTGNTVGANSNHG
-179 NNNPMHLCTSLQQQL
+179 NNHMHLCTAVAQQQASV
-194 QLHHQHQ
+194 
-201 LQQQQM
+201 
-207 QHLTPNQLVDSPK
+207 HLASGSNSGAPAADSPK
-220 GNVTVLAHHPI
+220 ANVTVLAHHPI

-264 QFSSQERIQAAGCP
+264 QFSSQERIQATGSACANFLGNSSFHHANSSASP
-278 NLISNNSFSN
+278 ALSSISN
-288 HHQATLAASNHQP
+288 TTT
-301 LSSSSAAAAAA
+301 SSSAHHHQSFCNHAANKASGCLGAPCNQHHHHA
-312 HHQHHQHQHH
+312 HHLFHQQQHHQTNQLSSTVTHPTSLNLAGFEAGISQSPSHPSSGGSDQHNLQDNDNLSISINH
-322 SHQHQ
+322 YINFGKMFHDIDSASQSSCGGASTSGASAMAHNQNQSNNPHQ
-327 QHPQQQGSSDPFSLA
+327 QPANHCQSSQQQA
-342 GKLGTFLVNQTSSLN
+342 KLGSGQATNSS
-357 TPAAHPAT
+357 
-365 LNLTASAT
+365 
-373 VNNIPLHSQQNQQPS
+373 I
-388 SSSFILGSDHNNSL
+388 
-402 DQDNLAVN
+402 
-410 MNHYLNFG
+410 
-418 GILSDLEATSNR
+418 
-430 QSPLT
+430 
-435 YNPNCSSAA
+435 NPTN
-444 SACSSTSNQQQQ
+444 
-456 QQHTGKII
+456 
-464 NSQHGCI
+464 
-471 TPLSL
+471 L
-476 AHCPKSFDSGATSCS
+476 AHCPKSFDSSATSCS
-491 ESNYGGNDSSAGGGG
+491 DSNYGGNDFNA
-506 SAGGGHT
+506 GHT
-513 ISEHDFGRSSPHIMR
+513 ISEHEFGRSSPHIMR
-528 PRSRSLSSPVRALP
+528 PRSRSLSSPVRNTP

-563 QMEEKLLKFMADN
+563 QMEETLLKFIEDN

-586 DAVACFGQRQIIE
+586 DAVACFGHRQIVE

-615 EHFIDISE
+615 EYFIDISE

-628 YLDCCTKSPA
+628 YLDCSTKSPA
-638 AGDYLKLLIRQF
+638 AGDYLKPLIRQF

-682 KEQIGIRTDIGRY
+682 KEKVGIRTDIARY
-695 IIDQLGINRH
+695 IVDQLGLNRH

-710 LEKFNVEDNTDIS
+710 LEKFNVEDETICHIIS
-723 VSTAKNSSTSE
+723 RGDASCSANSTPAEIKPNI
-734 VCLTVEE
+734 V
-741 SGKLKV
+741 
-747 PLPAIDLTTAE
+747 LPAIDLTIAE
-758 EQAKG
+758 DKP
-763 TTSSATVGD
+763 TTSINLDKTTIREEASEETT
-772 DGANPENKIEPQHDE
+772 E
-787 QKSKQQSDLDQAK
+787 QLSIDKLA
-800 DEAEKVLLDAK
+800 
-811 QQQPVSSKNCLSP
+811 PTTKNRLGP
-824 PKYISSALQARATML
+824 PKYAATLQARATML
-839 RQNPSEEDYETIK
+839 RQNPTEDDYETIK
-852 LISHGAYGMVYLVR
+852 LVSHGAYGMVYLVR

-932 CATLLKNGPLPV
+932 CAALLKNGPLPV
-944 DLAKFYFSEILLAVD
+944 DLSKFYFSEILLAVD
-959 YLHNYGIIHRDLKSE
+959 YLHNYGIIHRDLKTE

-1072 IHDNIEWPSDDDWP
+1072 IHDNIEWPTQEDWP
-1086 LPQQAKDLI
+1086 LPPEAKDLI
-1095 ARLLER
+1095 TQLLKR

-1110 GSMEVKTHAF
+1110 GSGEVKSHRF
-1120 LRDVCWEDLLR
+1120 LQDVCWEDLLR

-1136 VPQLEDEED
+1136 VPQLENEED
-1145 TSYFDTRQDRH
+1145 TSYFDTRQD
-1156 KAASESEGEDEDE
+1156 KNNKSGESDGDSEEEVN
-1169 AANCKSD
+1169 NCKSD

-1204 LKQST
+1204 LRQSM
-1209 SLAEPAHQEGPS
+1209 SAADRDPS
-1221 AGGCAATSSEPAKA
+1221 SNMMPGCSGIGVSNSSKHNPEATSSSTISNSAHNESSS
-1235 DTLPPQPAPKVVTS
+1235 TTTGS
-1249 PRGDSKDH
+1249 TTEENDSNKSKT
-1257 R
+1257 

>member
-1 MPIAT
+1 MT
-6 EHSSMDNKCCK
+6 ESKCK
-17 LKRSASETCIKKR
+17 IKRSASETCIKKR
-30 HESYSMNI
+30 HDFFSLNI
-38 ALFANAFHGFNQS
+38 GPFGNFSGFSQTPGNTS
-51 GGADSHSSA
+51 GG
-60 NTTTTPTTGAG
+60 NGAG
-71 HGLSPS
+71 N
-77 GGGNSSGSSSRAPNI
+77 GGTSSSSTSSTKPGI
-92 QHSREGSFDASRRGS
+92 QHTRDGSFDTGRRGS

-113 RVTRNSLVPVSPSQL
+113 RVTRNSLVPVSPNQL
-128 NRCNSPIQLNTSAC
+128 NRCNSPIQQ
-142 SGHSSNNSGGGG
+142 SNI
-154 GGAGNMNNNTSGT
+154 NTSG

-172 SPSASNC
+172 SPSA
-179 NNNPMHLCTSLQQQL
+179 NNSISTNPCASIQQYQ
-194 QLHHQHQ
+194 
-201 LQQQQM
+201 
-207 QHLTPNQLVDSPK
+207 QHLTSGSTVDSPK
-220 GNVTVLAHHPI
+220 SNVTALAHHPI

-252 GTNTPESSTMSS
+252 GTNTPESSNMSS
-264 QFSSQERIQAAGCP
+264 QFSSQERIQATGSACA
-278 NLISNNSFSN
+278 NLTHNSNYINTMSN
-288 HHQATLAASNHQP
+288 HGHSPCSGTCAINSPSLQP
-301 LSSSSAAAAAA
+301 SSTISHNSSRC
-312 HHQHHQHQHH
+312 
-322 SHQHQ
+322 
-327 QHPQQQGSSDPFSLA
+327 SSYC
-342 GKLGTFLVNQTSSLN
+342 GQNNQTSM
-357 TPAAHPAT
+357 AHRNSM
-365 LNLTASAT
+365 NL
-373 VNNIPLHSQQNQQPS
+373 PS
-388 SSSFILGSDHNNSL
+388 GSENNSSPIL
-402 DQDNLAVN
+402 QSNQHSFTLGHDQSLLENDNLSAS
-410 MNHYLNFG
+410 MNHFLNFG
-418 GILSDLEATSNR
+418 RIFNEIENNHFQPQASSSQQPNQIGHCKTVNGQ
-430 QSPLT
+430 QSCI
-435 YNPNCSSAA
+435 NPSA
-444 SACSSTSNQQQQ
+444 
-456 QQHTGKII
+456 
-464 NSQHGCI
+464 
-471 TPLSL
+471 L
-476 AHCPKSFDSGATSCS
+476 AHCPKSFDSSATSCS
-491 ESNYGGNDSSAGGGG
+491 DSNYGGNDSNS
-506 SAGGGHT
+506 GHT
-513 ISEHDFGRSSPHIMR
+513 ISEHDFGRSSPHIIR
-528 PRSRSLSSPVRALP
+528 PRSRSLSSPVRNTP

-548 ETNRIYRE
+548 ETNRVYRE

-563 QMEEKLLKFMADN
+563 QMEEKLVKFMDEN
-576 RLDADTDSMK
+576 RLDAGVDSLK

-605 EKSCDKLITS
+605 DKSRDKLITS
-615 EHFIDISE
+615 EYFIDISE

-628 YLDCCTKSPA
+628 HLDCSTKSPS
-638 AGDYLKLLIRQF
+638 AGDYLKRLIRQF

-682 KEQIGIRTDIGRY
+682 REQVGIRTDIARY
-695 IIDQLGINRH
+695 IIDQLGLNRH

-710 LEKFNVEDNTDIS
+710 LEKFNAEDGSDAALLSQILKES
-723 VSTAKNSSTSE
+723 VSGTETD
-734 VCLTVEE
+734 TVK
-741 SGKLKV
+741 SKLKIS
-747 PLPAIDLTTAE
+747 LPAIDLTTAE
-758 EQAKG
+758 EQPDI
-763 TTSSATVGD
+763 SGD
-772 DGANPENKIEPQHDE
+772 VENSENAEAQ
-787 QKSKQQSDLDQAK
+787 QQSVPKEDVKPKFKFKFQAS
-800 DEAEKVLLDAK
+800 AAK
-811 QQQPVSSKNCLSP
+811 NRLGP
-824 PKYISSALQARATML
+824 PKYATTLQARATML
-839 RQNPSEEDYETIK
+839 RQNPSEDDYETIK

-932 CATLLKNGPLPV
+932 CATLLKSGPLPV
-944 DLAKFYFSEILLAVD
+944 NLAKFYFSEILLAVD

-1086 LPQQAKDLI
+1086 LPKEAKDLI
-1095 ARLLER
+1095 TDLLQR

-1110 GSMEVKTHAF
+1110 GAHEVKSHPF
-1120 LRDVCWEDLLR
+1120 LKDVCWEDLLR

-1136 VPQLEDEED
+1136 VPQLENEED

-1156 KAASESEGEDEDE
+1156 KTGESDSDEE
-1169 AANCKSD
+1169 ANNCKSD

-1204 LKQST
+1204 LRQST
-1209 SLAEPAHQEGPS
+1209 SVGDRVDDVTEPDD
-1221 AGGCAATSSEPAKA
+1221 TSN
-1235 DTLPPQPAPKVVTS
+1235 
-1249 PRGDSKDH
+1249 
-1257 R
+1257 

>member
-1 MPIAT
+1 
-6 EHSSMDNKCCK
+6 MDRCK
-17 LKRSASETCIKKR
+17 IRRSASETCIKKR
-30 HESYSMNI
+30 SESFSPNI
-38 ALFANAFHGFNQS
+38 GLFANS
-51 GGADSHSSA
+51 GGAVGNGHHS
-60 NTTTTPTTGAG
+60 
-71 HGLSPS
+71 
-77 GGGNSSGSSSRAPNI
+77 GNSSSSKPSNI
-92 QHSREGSFDASRRGS
+92 QHSREGSFDTGRRGS

-113 RVTRNSLVPVSPSQL
+113 RVARNSLVPVSPSQL
-128 NRCNSPIQLNTSAC
+128 NRCNSPIQL
-142 SGHSSNNSGGGG
+142 H
-154 GGAGNMNNNTSGT
+154 NTSGN

-172 SPSASNC
+172 SPSASGSSNH
-179 NNNPMHLCTSLQQQL
+179 PMHLCTSAASASPQQQSSSPSSQQQQQQQL
-194 QLHHQHQ
+194 HQQ
-201 LQQQQM
+201 
-207 QHLTPNQLVDSPK
+207 QHLTPSNLAVDSPK
-220 GNVTVLAHHPI
+220 SNVTVLAHHPI

-264 QFSSQERIQAAGCP
+264 QFSSQERIQANGGA
-278 NLISNNSFSN
+278 NLMNQNHSFSN
-288 HHQATLAASNHQP
+288 HHQATANA
-301 LSSSSAAAAAA
+301 SSSASS
-312 HHQHHQHQHH
+312 QHSPANRVACSGANSPYGHA
-322 SHQHQ
+322 SHQQ
-327 QHPQQQGSSDPFSLA
+327 NPPNFNSS
-342 GKLGTFLVNQTSSLN
+342 Q
-357 TPAAHPAT
+357 AHPTT
-365 LNLTASAT
+365 LNLTGFE
-373 VNNIPLHSQQNQQPS
+373 NNSPPGFHQKFSNQQQQLS
-388 SSSFILGSDHNNSL
+388 STFILGNDQTL
-402 DQDNLAVN
+402 ADQDNITVN

-418 GILSDLEATSNR
+418 RVLPDLERVASS
-430 QSPLT
+430 QSPG
-435 YNPNCSSAA
+435 
-444 SACSSTSNQQQQ
+444 SSTTQPQPPSSQQVAN
-456 QQHTGKII
+456 KLI
-464 NSQHGCI
+464 NSPHGSI
-471 TPLSL
+471 LPSSL
-476 AHCPKSFDSGATSCS
+476 AHCPKSFDSNATSCS
-491 ESNYGGNDSSAGGGG
+491 DSNYGHDTTS
-506 SAGGGHT
+506 GHT
-513 ISEHDFGRSSPHIMR
+513 ISEHDFGRSSPHIIR
-528 PRSRSLSSPVRALP
+528 PRSRSLSSPVRTTP

-563 QMEEKLLKFMADN
+563 QMEEKLLKFIEDN
-576 RLDADTDSMK
+576 RLDADTDSLK

-605 EKSCDKLITS
+605 EKSHDKLITS
-615 EHFIDISE
+615 EYFIDISE

-628 YLDCCTKSPA
+628 YLDCSTKSPA
-638 AGDYLKLLIRQF
+638 AGDYLKRHIRQF

-682 KEQIGIRTDIGRY
+682 REQIGIRTDIAKY
-695 IIDQLGINRH
+695 IVDQLGLNRH

-710 LEKFNVEDNTDIS
+710 LEKFNVDEASIS
-723 VSTAKNSSTSE
+723 TIKGACSSECQDSQIN
-734 VCLTVEE
+734 
-741 SGKLKV
+741 KIKI

-758 EQAKG
+758 EQPKNVDEERESENVP
-763 TTSSATVGD
+763 TECHFKNDELPSTDSSKKLVVS
-772 DGANPENKIEPQHDE
+772 EH
-787 QKSKQQSDLDQAK
+787 
-800 DEAEKVLLDAK
+800 
-811 QQQPVSSKNCLSP
+811 QQPVEDTTDENYPSSSKALATASKNHLGP
-824 PKYISSALQARATML
+824 PKYAAALQARATLL
-839 RQNPSEEDYETIK
+839 RQNPSEDDYETIK

-1005 CYLDKETRQ
+1005 CYLDKETKQ

-1086 LPQQAKDLI
+1086 LPNEAKDLI
-1095 ARLLER
+1095 TLLLLR

-1110 GSMEVKTHAF
+1110 GSMEVKSHPF

-1156 KAASESEGEDEDE
+1156 KTGESDSEEE
-1169 AANCKSD
+1169 AQNCKSD

-1204 LKQST
+1204 LKLST
-1209 SLAEPAHQEGPS
+1209 SGGDQAEATTNNESTSAEQHSQQQQRPHQQQS
-1221 AGGCAATSSEPAKA
+1221 APTK
-1235 DTLPPQPAPKVVTS
+1235 
-1249 PRGDSKDH
+1249 PR
-1257 R
+1257 

>member
-1 MPIAT
+1 M
-6 EHSSMDNKCCK
+6 
-17 LKRSASETCIKKR
+17 
-30 HESYSMNI
+30 
-38 ALFANAFHGFNQS
+38 NQS
-51 GGADSHSSA
+51 A
-60 NTTTTPTTGAG
+60 
-71 HGLSPS
+71 
-77 GGGNSSGSSSRAPNI
+77 NSSHQNFLNLNSSSINN
-92 QHSREGSFDASRRGS
+92 
-107 RCSIVS
+107 
-113 RVTRNSLVPVSPSQL
+113 NSALVENVPSPSQ
-128 NRCNSPIQLNTSAC
+128 
-142 SGHSSNNSGGGG
+142 
-154 GGAGNMNNNTSGT
+154 
-167 SSSLA
+167 SSS
-172 SPSASNC
+172 
-179 NNNPMHLCTSLQQQL
+179 
-194 QLHHQHQ
+194 
-201 LQQQQM
+201 
-207 QHLTPNQLVDSPK
+207 
-220 GNVTVLAHHPI
+220 
-231 FGHVKREGRRW
+231 
-242 SLASLPSSGY
+242 
-252 GTNTPESSTMSS
+252 
-264 QFSSQERIQAAGCP
+264 
-278 NLISNNSFSN
+278 
-288 HHQATLAASNHQP
+288 
-301 LSSSSAAAAAA
+301 
-312 HHQHHQHQHH
+312 
-322 SHQHQ
+322 
-327 QHPQQQGSSDPFSLA
+327 
-342 GKLGTFLVNQTSSLN
+342 
-357 TPAAHPAT
+357 
-365 LNLTASAT
+365 
-373 VNNIPLHSQQNQQPS
+373 LHSQQH
-388 SSSFILGSDHNNSL
+388 SFTLGDQSISN
-402 DQDNLAVN
+402 QDNLSVN
-410 MNHYLNFG
+410 INHYLNFG
-418 GILSDLEATSNR
+418 RFLHDLE
-430 QSPLT
+430 
-435 YNPNCSSAA
+435 SS
-444 SACSSTSNQQQQ
+444 SSQSTSVSAHNQCL
-456 QQHTGKII
+456 TGSIKTM
-464 NSQHGCI
+464 NNHHHHHHQSGLN
-471 TPLSL
+471 PSAL
-476 AHCPKSFDSGATSCS
+476 AHCPTSFDSSATSCS
-491 ESNYGGNDSSAGGGG
+491 DSNFGNQDLNSGQ
-506 SAGGGHT
+506 T

-528 PRSRSLSSPVRALP
+528 PRSRSLSSPVRSTP

-563 QMEEKLLKFMADN
+563 QMEEKLLKFIEDN
-576 RLDADTDSMK
+576 RLDAIVDSLK

-605 EKSCDKLITS
+605 EKSHDKLITS
-615 EHFIDISE
+615 EYFIDISE

-628 YLDCCTKSPA
+628 YLDCSTKSPA
-638 AGDYLKLLIRQF
+638 AGDYLKRLIRQF

-682 KEQIGIRTDIGRY
+682 KEQIGIRTDIAKY

-710 LEKFNVEDNTDIS
+710 LEKFNAED
-723 VSTAKNSSTSE
+723 VSE
-734 VCLTVEE
+734 VTLSSSKMDTDTSQAISTIENNQLD
-741 SGKLKV
+741 SKM
-747 PLPAIDLTTAE
+747 PLPAIDLTTAD
-758 EQAKG
+758 EQP
-763 TTSSATVGD
+763 TTS
-772 DGANPENKIEPQHDE
+772 KIPKLDSSSEDNCASQEDKLKIQEHL
-787 QKSKQQSDLDQAK
+787 QSSL
-800 DEAEKVLLDAK
+800 
-811 QQQPVSSKNCLSP
+811 SKNHLGP
-824 PKYISSALQARATML
+824 PKYATSLQARATIL
-839 RQNPSEEDYETIK
+839 RQNPSENDYESIK

-1086 LPQQAKDLI
+1086 LPKEAKELI
-1095 ARLLER
+1095 TQLLQR

-1110 GSMEVKTHAF
+1110 GAFEVKSHPF
-1120 LRDVCWEDLLR
+1120 LVDVCWEDLLR

-1156 KAASESEGEDEDE
+1156 KTGESDSDEE
-1169 AANCKSD
+1169 ANNCKSD

-1204 LKQST
+1204 LRQST
-1209 SLAEPAHQEGPS
+1209 SAGDHIVDTADEATEG
-1221 AGGCAATSSEPAKA
+1221 E
-1235 DTLPPQPAPKVVTS
+1235 
-1249 PRGDSKDH
+1249 H
-1257 R
+1257 